1 MHPAA
6 YDQTRPLC
14 LMHVPKAAGTSL
26 AASLAVALSPTQVS
40 GGFDRVLFGDFA
52 GFAGFAPAER
62 QQIFQTPSAL
72 PREAGLIAGHFSYA
86 TLRAAYPTGQL
97 VTVLRDPFT
106 RLMSLWLFWR
116 RHTDAHLAGLGGWAD
131 SVRLARL
138 PLAVFLSHPRIAA
151 QTDNVALR
159 MLVWPHVLAPSSAF
173 IDPTHD
179 RQILEAAQARL
190 AEFAF
195 TGVAEDPDLWNRLS
209 AWLRRPLATE
219 RRNGSE
225 AVPAG
230 LQTPF
235 ADELDEDC
243 LSLLQARSRLD
254 LHLWDT
260 LASAHIQA
268 PQIVLQRTRLRDV
281 ARYGALMATAGRQP
295 RDGVARESGG
305 TEQAVPF

>member
-26 AASLAVALSPTQVS
+26 TASLAAALSPIALC
-40 GGFDRVLFGDFA
+40 GGFDRVLFGDFN
-52 GFAGFAPAER
+52 GFASFAPAER
-62 QQIFQTPSAL
+62 QQIFDGPSTL
-72 PREAGLIAGHFSYA
+72 PREAGLVAGHFSYA
-86 TLRAAYPTGQL
+86 TLRAAYPAGQL

-116 RHTDAHLAGLGGWAD
+116 RHTDAHLAGLGSWAD

-138 PLAVFLSHPRIAA
+138 PLGVFLSEAKIAA
-151 QTDNVALR
+151 QTDNVAVR
-159 MLVWPHVLAPSSAF
+159 MLVWPHVLAPPSAF
-173 IDPTHD
+173 IDPAHD
-179 RQILEAAQARL
+179 RQLLEAAQARL
-190 AEFAF
+190 ADFAY

-209 AWLRRPLATE
+209 AWLRRPLAAE

-225 AVPAG
+225 PVPAG

-235 ADELDEDC
+235 TDELGGDC
-243 LSLLQARSRLD
+243 FSLLQGRSRLD
-254 LHLWDT
+254 IHLWET

-268 PQIVLQRTRLRDV
+268 PQTVLQRTRLRDV
-281 ARYGALMATAGRQP
+281 ARYGALMASA
-295 RDGVARESGG
+295 ESSR
-305 TEQAVPF
+305 APA